1 MSLIMG
7 RCNVEYK
14 GNYASFSSI
23 VDAFITEFM
32 NKEDYESWRSLEYG
46 KNLRPIEFNMK
57 SMDDVSFSI
66 RLNRS
71 HDEAIKCLLECGL
84 SKEESEQ
91 IIYDVET
98 KYYVPIPKENNKFK
112 CPNCGK
118 EIEKDQLECDD
129 DTCSLKFVW
138 RI

>member
-1 MSLIMG
+1 MG
-7 RCNVEYK
+7 RCNVAYK
-14 GNYASFSSI
+14 GKYASFSSI

-32 NKEDYESWRSLEYG
+32 SKEDYESWRLLEYG
-46 KNLRPIEFNMK
+46 KSLRPIEFNMK

-71 HDEAIKCLLECGL
+71 HDEAIECLLECGL

-91 IIYDVET
+91 IIYDIET
-98 KYYVPIPKENNKFK
+98 KYYVPISKENSKFK

-118 EIEKDQLECDD
+118 EIEKHQLECDN

>member
-1 MSLIMG
+1 MG

-14 GNYASFSSI
+14 GKYASFSSI

-32 NKEDYESWRSLEYG
+32 SKEDYETWELLEYG

-57 SMDDVSFSI
+57 SMGDVSFSI

-71 HDEAIKCLLECGL
+71 HDEAIECLLECGL

-91 IIYDVET
+91 IIYDIET
-98 KYYVPIPKENNKFK
+98 KYYVPIPKENSKFK
-112 CPNCGK
+112 CPNCGN
-118 EIEKDQLECDD
+118 EIEKEQFECDN
-129 DTCSLKFVW
+129 DTCLLKFVW

>member
-1 MSLIMG
+1 MG

-14 GNYASFSSI
+14 GKYASFSSI

-32 NKEDYESWRSLEYG
+32 SKEDYEAWRLLEYG

-71 HDEAIKCLLECGL
+71 HDEAIECLLECGL

-91 IIYDVET
+91 IIYDMET
-98 KYYVPIPKENNKFK
+98 KYYVPIPKENSKFK

-118 EIEKDQLECDD
+118 EIEKEQLECDN

>member
-1 MSLIMG
+1 MG

-14 GNYASFSSI
+14 NKYACFSSV
-23 VDAFITEFM
+23 VDAFITKFM
-32 NKEDYESWRSLEYG
+32 NKDDYESWRISEYG

-57 SMDDVSFSI
+57 SIDDVSFSI

-71 HDEAIKCLLECGL
+71 HEEAIECLLECGL

-91 IIYDVET
+91 IMYDVET
-98 KYYVPIPKENNKFK
+98 KYYVPIPKKNGNFK

-118 EIEKDQLECDD
+118 EIVKDQLECDD

-138 RI
+138 RNNS